1 MGGIIDSMRTTLS
14 IDDDVLKQVKK
25 YRESRSLALGE
36 AVTDLVRRALTVSC
50 PTREVNGVQVFDL
63 PADSL
68 QVTREKV
75 RELDAEQ
82 R

>member
-14 IDDDVLKQVKK
+14 LDDDVLKQVKK

-36 AVTDLVRRALTVSC
+36 AVTDLVRRALTVPC

-68 QVTREKV
+68 RVTREKV

>member
-1 MGGIIDSMRTTLS
+1 MRTTLS

-25 YRESRSLALGE
+25 YAESRSLALGE
-36 AVTDLVRRALTVSC
+36 AVTDLVRRALTAPC

-63 PADSL
+63 PVESPR
-68 QVTREKV
+68 VTRKKV

>member
-1 MGGIIDSMRTTLS
+1 MRATFS

-25 YRESRSLALGE
+25 YAERRSLALGE
-36 AVTDLVRRALTVSC
+36 AVTDLVRRARTVPC
-50 PTREVNGVQVFDL
+50 PTRQVNGVQVFDL
-63 PADSL
+63 PAESPR
-68 QVTREKV
+68 VSSKKV